1 MQPKA
6 GAQISRQAFLQ
17 SAAILGALMLAAGLL
32 TRLVPSGVYTRLTV
46 DGREQIDPA
55 SFRLIE
61 RPDIPVWRWLTAP
74 LEVLGGPDGL
84 TVITIL
90 AFLLMVGAA
99 FAVLDRTGILRGAVE
114 RLVAAFG
121 GRRHALLLAVS
132 FFFMLLGATFG
143 LFEEIV
149 PLVPLM
155 VALAL
160 SLGWDARIGLGMS
173 VLATN
178 LGFSA
183 ALSNP
188 FTLGVAQRLAGL
200 PLFSGLWLRIPIF
213 LAVYAVLALF
223 LLAEARRLE
232 RRAPAAPAAPA
243 ALPAAS
249 APRFGRALAWFVG
262 CLALILALLVS
273 APLVPA
279 LSDYAFP
286 LVGVLFLIAGLG
298 AGLLSGGGGR
308 VTLRAAGEGLSG
320 IAPAIPL
327 ILMAASVKHIVAQGA
342 VLDTLLH
349 QAAAALPSA
358 SPFAA
363 AVAVL
368 ILTLLIEF
376 FIPSGSAKAFL
387 LMPIVVP
394 LADLVGVTR
403 QVTVLAYCFGD
414 GFSNMA
420 YPTNPVLLISL
431 GLAAVSFPH
440 WLRWTLRLWLGV
452 GLVALAALAVAVA
465 VGYGP
470 F

>member
-243 ALPAAS
+243 ALPEAP

>member
-6 GAQISRQAFLQ
+6 GAQISRQAFFQ
-17 SAAILGALMLAAGLL
+17 SAAILGVLMLAAGLL
-32 TRLVPSGVYTRLTV
+32 TRLVPSGAYTRLTV
-46 DGREQIDPA
+46 DGRQQIDPA

-61 RPDIPVWRWLTAP
+61 RPDVPLWRWLTAP
-74 LEVLGGPDGL
+74 LEVLAGPDGL

-90 AFLLMVGAA
+90 IFLLMVGAA

-121 GRRHALLLAVS
+121 GRRHALLLVVS

-183 ALSNP
+183 ALTNP

-223 LLAEARRLE
+223 LLSEARRIE
-232 RRAPAAPAAPA
+232 RRAPAAAAAGA
-243 ALPAAS
+243 ALPRAAV
-249 APRFGRALAWFVG
+249 PRFGRALVWFVV

-286 LVGVLFLIAGLG
+286 LVGILFLLAGLG
-298 AGLLSGGGGR
+298 AGLLSGAGGR

-349 QAAAALPSA
+349 QAAATLPSA

-363 AVAVL
+363 SVAVL

-414 GFSNMA
+414 GFSNLA

-431 GLAAVSFPH
+431 GLAAVSFPQ

-452 GLVALAALAVAVA
+452 ALVALAALGLAVA